1 MLWLYRIFSGFLKV
15 RFYGENKEKILS
27 VCASNGIALWNS
39 KPLGEY
45 IESYILIK
53 DFSYLRKISK
63 GKGIRVH
70 ILSKIGVPFITERY
84 KKRIGILV
92 GAVIFF
98 LILELMS
105 GYIWIIDING
115 NKKVTD
121 SEILSACK
129 KIGIHEGMRKNSFY
143 PKVEREKLLLN
154 LDEIAWAS
162 LNIEGCRLSVNVTEI
177 KESQM
182 GKSYSNL
189 KAGWDGIIKKMD
201 IVSGTSVVKVG
212 DAVKKGDLLV
222 SGIIETADETRFI
235 NSKGTVIAKVRQEVD
250 LSENFKQKILVPKGE
265 FKTKYAIEFL
275 GLKAPLYLGN
285 ESKPYKGTHK
295 VITAKLFGQNLPV
308 KLYRKKFEFQKQIS
322 VTYSFEQ
329 LCIQLEEKLIEKIE
343 EEENGKYVILKKQF
357 SKNNNGVSL
366 NAVVELEKNIVYE
379 DILLIN
385 AGN

>member
-1 MLWLYRIFSGFLKV
+1 MLWLYRILSGFLKV

-27 VCASNGIALWNS
+27 ICASNGIALWNS

-53 DFSYLRKISK
+53 DFRYLRRISK

-115 NKKVTD
+115 NEKVTD
-121 SEILSACK
+121 REILSACE
-129 KIGIHEGMRKNSFY
+129 KIGIHEGIRKNSIY

-154 LDEIAWAS
+154 LDKIAWGS
-162 LNIEGCRLSVNVTEI
+162 LNIEGCRLSVNVTET
-177 KESQM
+177 KETEK
-182 GKSYSNL
+182 GKIYSNL
-189 KAGWDGIIKKMD
+189 KSDSDGIIKKMD

-235 NSKGTVIAKVRQEVD
+235 NSKGNVTARVRQEVA
-250 LSENFKQKILVPKGE
+250 LSEAFKQKKLVPNGE

-275 GLKAPLYLGN
+275 GLKTPLYLGN
-285 ESKPYKGTHK
+285 ESKLYKSTHK
-295 VITAKLFGQNLPV
+295 VIKAELFGQNLPV
-308 KLYRKKFEFQKQIS
+308 KLYKKKFEFQRQIS
-322 VTYSFEQ
+322 VTYNFEE
-329 LCIQLEEKLIEKIE
+329 LCKRLEEKLIEKIE
-343 EEENGKYVILKKQF
+343 EEKSEKYVILEKEF
-357 SKNNNGVSL
+357 SENNEGVTL